1 MKKSVLLAIGCS
13 KIGGAQKMFATIVE
27 GLKCKQFNVIIV
39 LPEGKLAE
47 MFRDKGIEVHIC
59 EFDSIRILC
68 QIARILRDNEI
79 DIINTHLT
87 NCSFFFAIVNLIYRK
102 PIVCSLHNAVLHEGL
117 GKLQR
122 FYFPVIYYLISRFSN
137 RIIINSN
144 SNKEH
149 FIEAAR
155 IDASHLEVVYNGINP
170 SNYIIES
177 QQVHYPNKKF
187 QIGFVG
193 RLSIEKGV
201 LYLLEALSR
210 LSIVDFE
217 CVIVGD
223 GPLKSF
229 LENEVK
235 IKGLSERV
243 KFVGF
248 QENVIPFFQQ
258 MDVFVLPSLN
268 EVMPITII
276 EAFALKTIV
285 IASEVGG
292 VPDLIKNKITG
303 VLFSSKNSYEL
314 QSNITWVYDNP
325 KIVESI
331 VETAFNSFLTT
342 FTSDA
347 MIENTIEVYKLC
359 LSSNTKLPNELNS

>member
-13 KIGGAQKMFATIVE
+13 KIGGAQKMFATISE
-27 GLKCKQFNVIIV
+27 ELISRQYNVIIV

-47 MFRDKGIEVHIC
+47 MFRDQGIEVHTF
-59 EFDSIRILC
+59 EFTSIRIFY
-68 QIARILRDNEI
+68 QIASILRKNKI

-87 NCSFFFAIVNLIYRK
+87 NCSFLFAIVNLFFRK
-102 PIVCSLHNAVLHEGL
+102 PLICSLHNAVLHEGL
-117 GKLQR
+117 GQFQR
-122 FYFPVIYYLISRFSN
+122 FYFPFIYNIIARLSH
-137 RIIINSN
+137 RIIVNSN

-149 FIEAAR
+149 FIEVAR
-155 IDASHLEVVYNGINP
+155 IDPSHIKVVYNGINP
-170 SNYIIES
+170 SNYNCES
-177 QQVHYPNKKF
+177 QKNYMPNKKF

-201 LYLLEALSR
+201 TYLLEALTR
-210 LSIVDFE
+210 LTISDFE
-217 CVIVGD
+217 CIIVGD

-235 IKGLSERV
+235 IKGLSDRV

-248 QENVIPFFQQ
+248 QSNVTPFFKQ

-268 EVMPITII
+268 EVMPVTII

-292 VPDLIKNKITG
+292 VPDLIKNKTTG
-303 VLFSSKNSYEL
+303 VLFSSKNSHEL
-314 QSNITWVYDNP
+314 QSSITWVYDNP

-347 MIENTIEVYKLC
+347 MIENTIEVYELC
-359 LSSNTKLPNELNS
+359 MSSNTKLPNEFHC